1 MQNAHLGNLFPD
13 KSDAAPGPVAEYRQ
27 GEPHRTRMAPTKRR
41 GNTIQSY
48 RRTHVAFLVQKAVE
62 GFPGQSFSGGGK
74 YCFSSFSSFALHW
87 ASKFKM
93 SPDTMS
99 PDTMSPDT
107 KNARQTRNFCSIRGV
122 PPGQGAKPSLQ
133 SRASGSTRAIHLSNR
148 DLIRSGQDQVRTGQL
163 FPVGSLAGSCSAPGR
178 SGWVSLNRFAKKATV
193 GSKPGSFCWPENC
206 GKRARNSLGT
216 YK

>member
-1 MQNAHLGNLFPD
+1 MRDAHSGNLFPD

-27 GEPHRTRMAPTKRR
+27 GEHRTRMAPTKRR

-62 GFPGQSFSGGGK
+62 GFPGQSFSVGGK

-99 PDTMSPDT
+99 PDTMSSDT

-163 FPVGSLAGSCSAPGR
+163 YPVGSLAGSCSAPGR

-206 GKRARNSLGT
+206 GKRARNSLGM

>member
-1 MQNAHLGNLFPD
+1 MRDAHSGNLFPD

-27 GEPHRTRMAPTKRR
+27 GEHRTRMAPTKRR

-62 GFPGQSFSGGGK
+62 GFPGQSFSVGGK

-99 PDTMSPDT
+99 PDTMSSDT

-133 SRASGSTRAIHLSNR
+133 SRASGSTRANTPFKSR
-148 DLIRSGQDQVRTGQL
+148 PDQVRSGSGPHRTTLPGGQL
-163 FPVGSLAGSCSAPGR
+163 GGKLLGPWPIGLGEPEPVRQKSNGGIEARLVLLA
-178 SGWVSLNRFAKKATV
+178 
-193 GSKPGSFCWPENC
+193 
-206 GKRARNSLGT
+206 
-216 YK
+216 

>member
-1 MQNAHLGNLFPD
+1 MPDAHSGNLFPD

-27 GEPHRTRMAPTKRR
+27 GEHRTRMAPTKRR

-133 SRASGSTRAIHLSNR
+133 SRASGSTQAIHLSNR
-148 DLIRSGQDQVRTGQL
+148 DLIRSGQDQVRSGSGPHGTTLPGGQL
-163 FPVGSLAGSCSAPGR
+163 GGKLLGPWPIGLGEPEPVRQKSNGGIEAWLVLLA
-178 SGWVSLNRFAKKATV
+178 
-193 GSKPGSFCWPENC
+193 
-206 GKRARNSLGT
+206 
-216 YK
+216 